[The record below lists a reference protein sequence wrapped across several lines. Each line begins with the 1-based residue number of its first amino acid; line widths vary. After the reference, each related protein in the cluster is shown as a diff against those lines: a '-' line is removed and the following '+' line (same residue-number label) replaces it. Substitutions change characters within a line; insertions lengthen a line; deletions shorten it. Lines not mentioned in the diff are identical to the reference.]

1 MVKEVR
7 EGAKE
12 RYVKMFLANPRNLV
26 GTTFLRVS
34 SALRTP
40 MSDLRPTM
48 HCIQGRLSPTAQ
60 HVISPV

>member
-26 GTTFLRVS
+26 GTFLRGS

-60 HVISPV
+60 HLISPV